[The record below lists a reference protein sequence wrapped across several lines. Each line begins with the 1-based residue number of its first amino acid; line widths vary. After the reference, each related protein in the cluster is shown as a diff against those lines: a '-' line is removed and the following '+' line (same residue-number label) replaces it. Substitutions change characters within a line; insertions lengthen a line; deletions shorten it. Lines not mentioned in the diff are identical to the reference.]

1 MKNKT
6 GKRESGKTETKT
18 RNENEK
24 TRKISWQKVL
34 LLLLLL
40 EVTGAFS
47 GKISRGNLKLN
58 SSIDAN
64 GNAKELSEISRKGT
78 RA

>member
-1 MKNKT
+1 M
-6 GKRESGKTETKT
+6 GESGKTETKTKTKT

-24 TRKISWQKVL
+24 TRKISRQKVLFL